1 MRRRHASGRRH
12 RRGTSRELLEGSHR
26 LRGNVSSTMSI
37 SVPAVQLIGLPGMLS
52 MTRRPHREKK
62 RSGSVAVGKG
72 LGLLHRGV
80 TRLSTNSKGHKV
92 AACLG
97 ERKER
102 GPGVISTSKGGR
114 TARAAGRRQ
123 RGDPHSRG
131 SRVHWGGDHHGQK
144 EGRRRGQNNK
154 KTDACWCENDKLPQR
169 LPA

>member
-1 MRRRHASGRRH
+1 MRRRHASGRMH
-12 RRGTSRELLEGSHR
+12 RGGTSRGLLEGSHS

-62 RSGSVAVGKG
+62 RSGSVAVG
-72 LGLLHRGV
+72 
-80 TRLSTNSKGHKV
+80 
-92 AACLG
+92 LG

-144 EGRRRGQNNK
+144 EGEEAGSESTK
-154 KTDACWCENDKLPQR
+154 
-169 LPA
+169 